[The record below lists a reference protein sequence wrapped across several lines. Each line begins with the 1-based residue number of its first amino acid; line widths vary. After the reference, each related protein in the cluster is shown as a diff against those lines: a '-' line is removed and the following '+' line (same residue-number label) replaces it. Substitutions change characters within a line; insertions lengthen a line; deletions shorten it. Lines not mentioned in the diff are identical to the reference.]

1 MKTNSS
7 TAFLSLYKGN
17 NDTKIYTSHTKE
29 SDIQTNNAKESKNE
43 VETPVRTVCRIE
55 EIIQSGELDTVGVY
69 SLIEIADG
77 RNCKR

>member
-1 MKTNSS
+1 M
-7 TAFLSLYKGN
+7 
-17 NDTKIYTSHTKE
+17 D

-43 VETPVRTVCRIE
+43 VETPVRTVCKIE

-69 SLIEIADG
+69 SLIEIANG